1 MPSLFKQWV
10 PTNIPVPQ
18 LSWLTT
24 NPGLPGGPGGPVRK
38 NPPLGSPFSPF
49 LPVIPLS
56 PFSPLKRTYFK
67 RGAEVRSELCPDL
80 LKLHKISEL
89 NREKHLLKIFSTPL
103 LSSVMWNEKECFL
116 SAETARLF
124 RAGARGGGVR
134 WRQRKCLGCCFLLFY
149 PGKLYSV
156 LQLEAKRKPEEA

>member
-1 MPSLFKQWV
+1 MPPLFKQWV

-49 LPVIPLS
+49 LPVTPLS
-56 PFSPLKRTYFK
+56 PFSPLKRIYFK
-67 RGAEVRSELCPDL
+67 TRSWSEIRTLCTDL
-80 LKLHKISEL
+80 LKIHEISEL

-103 LSSVMWNEKECFL
+103 PSSVMWNEKECFL
-116 SAETARLF
+116 AAEAARLL
-124 RAGARGGGVR
+124 RAGARGGGIR

-149 PGKLYSV
+149 PGKPYSV
-156 LQLEAKRKPEEA
+156 L